1 MHVSTVCYTHTV
13 YLSLILFSTFFRCG
27 SSKITTTA
35 TNRSYTQ
42 FLYNPRV
49 FQQHQVDKND
59 KLIIHVIL
67 TVRHTDTLFHS

>member
-1 MHVSTVCYTHTV
+1 MLYTHGV
-13 YLSLILFSTFFRCG
+13 YVSYFIQYFFFRCV

-35 TNRSYTQ
+35 TNHSYTQ

-67 TVRHTDTLFHS
+67 IVRHTDTLFHN